1 MSACLAK
8 VAYAAH
14 KSEDSNRDTPF
25 QPIRIPG
32 RICGLER
39 GDLAAAALLGVPED
53 WALFGALPAWTGL
66 ALGESRTWRLS
77 DKASNSALGY
87 TLPMQYLIDASV
99 YVFRAYYSMPDDMVD
114 ADGNPIN
121 ALYGFARFL
130 GDFIEQ
136 VNPEHVAVAFDESL
150 TTSFRTSIYPEYKAN
165 REPAPEDLRR
175 QFGQCRRFV
184 SALGL
189 MNCADPL
196 YEADDL
202 IGTLVEH
209 GRRAGRPST
218 IVSRDKDL
226 TQLLMKDDVFWD
238 FAGKGKLGYDHIL
251 EVFGVRPEQIADFLA
266 LAGDAVDNI
275 PGVPGVGKK
284 TASALLGHFDTLDQI
299 YENLDRIHEVPV
311 RGAKTL
317 GAKLE
322 THRDAA
328 MLARQLTGIACD
340 APIEDPE
347 ANLRR
352 SMPDLGAINALFDE
366 ANIGTALRRQ
376 AERVSDLSRY

>member
-1 MSACLAK
+1 MDMQALN
-8 VAYAAH
+8 VPYTAH
-14 KSEDSNRDTPF
+14 ISVLR
-25 QPIRIPG
+25 
-32 RICGLER
+32 
-39 GDLAAAALLGVPED
+39 
-53 WALFGALPAWTGL
+53 
-66 ALGESRTWRLS
+66 
-77 DKASNSALGY
+77 Y
-87 TLPMQYLIDASV
+87 TAPMQYLIDASV
-99 YVFRAYYSMPDDMVD
+99 YVFRAYYSMPDDIVD
-114 ADGNPIN
+114 GDGNPVN
-121 ALYGFARFL
+121 AFYGFARFL

-136 VNPEHVAVAFDESL
+136 VNPEHIAVAFDESL

-165 REPAPEDLRR
+165 REPAPEELRR
-175 QFGQCRRFV
+175 QFSQCRRFV

-226 TQLLMKDDVFWD
+226 TQLLLKDDVFWD

-251 EVFGVRPEQIADFLA
+251 DVFGVRPEQIADFLA
-266 LAGDAVDNI
+266 LAGDSVDNI

-284 TASALLGHFDTLDQI
+284 TASALLAHFGTLDDI
-299 YENLDRIHEVPV
+299 YANLDRIHEVPV

-317 GAKLE
+317 GAKLD

-328 MLARQLTGIACD
+328 MLARRLTGIACD
-340 APIEDPE
+340 APMDDPE
-347 ANLRR
+347 TNLRR

-376 AERVSDLSRY
+376 AERVSDLSRF